1 MILSRHRM
9 SDGNIIS
16 RFSFQV
22 FGLFN
27 DVAYA
32 IGTYFLY
39 VEWRAN
45 PIGAANSVV
54 PPAV

>member
-1 MILSRHRM
+1 M